1 MELLFVN
8 DYLNN
13 TYLVYKLKKIRYK
26 ICMLYY
32 IHEKLQSGN
41 SGVTLIVNILFSVS
55 VCMSKPLIRQDD
67 HRNKFSTGNKFFF
80 PLKI

>member
-1 MELLFVN
+1 
-8 DYLNN
+8 
-13 TYLVYKLKKIRYK
+13 
-26 ICMLYY
+26 MLYY

-55 VCMSKPLIRQDD
+55 VCMSKLLIRQDD

-80 PLKI
+80 SFKNLKLL